1 MKYIYS
7 KLLILMILNLN
18 VGYSQDTTIELEHKI
33 ARLIIEDLIMGDQAK
48 EDLLLTQE
56 QFGFL
61 TQKIS
66 FKDSIIFKQSLKINN
81 YEDIMGTR
89 SQQLKLS
96 KDLSTQLQLDLKKQ
110 KAKTKLFKLGGTTVL
125 IGALLFAAL

>member
-1 MKYIYS
+1 
-7 KLLILMILNLN
+7 MILNLN

-33 ARLIIEDLIMGDQAK
+33 ARLIIEDLIIGDQAK

>member
-1 MKYIYS
+1 
-7 KLLILMILNLN
+7 MILNLN

-33 ARLIIEDLIMGDQAK
+33 ARLIIEDLITGDQAK
-48 EDLLLTQE
+48 EELFFTQE

-61 TQKIS
+61 TQKVS
-66 FKDSIIFKQSLKINN
+66 LKDSIIFKQSLKINN
-81 YEDIMGTR
+81 YEDIIGTR

-125 IGALLFAAL
+125 IGALLFATL

>member
-1 MKYIYS
+1 
-7 KLLILMILNLN
+7 MILNLN

-33 ARLIIEDLIMGDQAK
+33 ARLIIEDLIIGDQAK
-48 EDLLLTQE
+48 EDLLFTQE

-96 KDLSTQLQLDLKKQ
+96 KDLSIQLQLDLKKQ

-125 IGALLFAAL
+125 IGAIVLAVL

>member
-1 MKYIYS
+1 
-7 KLLILMILNLN
+7 MILNLN
-18 VGYSQDTTIELEHKI
+18 VGYSQDTTIELEHRI
-33 ARLIIEDLIMGDQAK
+33 ARLIIEDLTTGDQAK
-48 EDLLLTQE
+48 EELFFTQE

-61 TQKIS
+61 TQKVS
-66 FKDSIIFKQSLKINN
+66 LKDSIIFKQSLKINN
-81 YEDIMGTR
+81 YEDIIGTR

>member
-1 MKYIYS
+1 
-7 KLLILMILNLN
+7 MILNLN

>member
-1 MKYIYS
+1 
-7 KLLILMILNLN
+7 MILNLN

-33 ARLIIEDLIMGDQAK
+33 ARLIIEDLIIGDQAK

-125 IGALLFAAL
+125 IGAIVLAVL

>member
-1 MKYIYS
+1 
-7 KLLILMILNLN
+7 MILNLN
-18 VGYSQDTTIELEHKI
+18 VGYSQDTTIELEHNI
-33 ARLIIEDLIMGDQAK
+33 ARLIIEDLIIGDQAK

>member
-1 MKYIYS
+1 
-7 KLLILMILNLN
+7 MILNSN

-33 ARLIIEDLIMGDQAK
+33 ARLIIEDLITGDQAK
-48 EDLLLTQE
+48 EELFFTQE

-61 TQKIS
+61 TQKVS
-66 FKDSIIFKQSLKINN
+66 LKDSIIFKQSLKINN
-81 YEDIMGTR
+81 YEDIIGTR